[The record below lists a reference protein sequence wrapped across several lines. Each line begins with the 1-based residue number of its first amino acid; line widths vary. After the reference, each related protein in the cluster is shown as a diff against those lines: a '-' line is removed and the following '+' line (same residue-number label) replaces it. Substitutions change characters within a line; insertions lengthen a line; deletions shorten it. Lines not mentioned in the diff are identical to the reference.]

1 MDNSNMKYN
10 TAISQLMIMVNEYE
24 KYDSITKDDYRI
36 LLVLLNPD
44 APHITEEL
52 NEKYEL
58 GSPICESKWPEYD
71 ENKIVEDKVTIAVQ
85 VNGKVRGTIE
95 IEKDLD
101 DDKVLEKAFEIDNVK
116 KFTDGHDINK
126 KIFVK
131 NKIVNIVVK

>member
-1 MDNSNMKYN
+1 MKYN
-10 TAISQLMIMVNEYE
+10 TAISQLMIMLNEYE
-24 KYDSITKDDYRI
+24 KYESVTKDDYRI

-52 NEKYEL
+52 NEKYKL
-58 GSPICESKWPEYD
+58 GKVICESKWPEYD

-95 IEKDLD
+95 IDKDLD
-101 DDKVLEKAFEIDNVK
+101 DDKVLDKAFEVENVMKFIDGHEIVK
-116 KFTDGHDINK
+116 KIV
-126 KIFVK
+126 VK